1 MSEKRLVVESVV
13 KEYPAPIRPLR
24 VLSGV
29 SFELDGG
36 ESLVIMGP
44 SGSGK
49 STLLN
54 IIGTLDSPTEGTV
67 RVDGENVHRLSESGA
82 AEFRNRG
89 IGFVFQD
96 HHLLPQLT
104 ALENVVL
111 PVLAGGHAPQEVH
124 SRAAELL
131 YRVNLHDRAE
141 HFPSELSGGERQR
154 VAIARA
160 LVNEPKILLCD
171 EPTGDL
177 DAENSESVGRLLME
191 LRDEHDVAMVLV
203 THNRAL
209 AEMFGRWRTLKNGHL
224 DE

>member
-1 MSEKRLVVESVV
+1 MSEKRLVVEGVS
-13 KEYPAPIRPLR
+13 KEYPGPIRPLR
-24 VLSGV
+24 VLTDV
-29 SFELDGG
+29 SFDLAGG

-54 IIGTLDSPTEGTV
+54 IIGTLDSPTEGTI
-67 RVDGENVHRLSESGA
+67 RVDGENVHRLSESRA
-82 AEFRNRG
+82 ANFRNRG
-89 IGFVFQD
+89 VGFVFQD

-104 ALENVVL
+104 AVENVVL
-111 PVLAGGHAPQEVH
+111 PVLAGGRASQEVH

-131 YRVNLHDRAE
+131 YRVRLHDRAG
-141 HFPSELSGGERQR
+141 HFPSQLSGGERQR

-160 LVNEPKILLCD
+160 LINEPKILLCD

-177 DAENSESVGRLLME
+177 DAENSESIGKLLKE
-191 LRDEHDVAMVLV
+191 LRDENNVAMVLV
-203 THNRAL
+203 THNRNL
-209 AEMFGRWRTLKNGHL
+209 AKMFERWRTLKNGHL

>member
-1 MSEKRLVVESVV
+1 MSEKRLVVEGVV
-13 KEYPAPIRPLR
+13 KEYPAPVRALR
-24 VLSGV
+24 VLSGM

-82 AEFRNRG
+82 AEFRNRK

-104 ALENVVL
+104 ASENVVL
-111 PVLAGGHAPQEVH
+111 PALAAGRVPKDIH

-131 YRVNLHDRAE
+131 YRVRLHDRAG

-160 LVNEPKILLCD
+160 LINEPKILLCD

-191 LRDEHDVAMVLV
+191 LRDEHGAAMVLV
-203 THNRAL
+203 THNRIL
-209 AEMFGRWRTLKNGHL
+209 AEMLGDWRTLKNGRL